1 MTRPVIS
8 GIAPFFVAR
17 NAAAAVAFYR
27 DKFGFDVI
35 CQEPDHDLFFAIV
48 CRDGAMLMV
57 KRVAVNPEPNP
68 TAIPRPGGMLT
79 SMCPILMRW
88 LLSSRRVESSFPCR

>member
-35 CQEPDHDLFFAIV
+35 CQEPDHDLFLRSFAATV
-48 CRDGAMLMV
+48 RC
-57 KRVAVNPEPNP
+57 
-68 TAIPRPGGMLT
+68 
-79 SMCPILMRW
+79 SW
-88 LLSSRRVESSFPCR
+88 SSESQ